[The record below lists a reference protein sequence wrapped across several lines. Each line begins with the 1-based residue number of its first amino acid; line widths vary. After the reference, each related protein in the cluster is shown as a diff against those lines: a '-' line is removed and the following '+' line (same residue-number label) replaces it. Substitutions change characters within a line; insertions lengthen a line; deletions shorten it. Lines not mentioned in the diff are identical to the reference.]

1 MNTDPKWSW
10 HGPGTWRHAGT
21 PVEKATYRPNRN
33 LGSSVTVTQGGDR
46 RIRWWVSMDER
57 QKLLDDLARHL
68 TVRKLTTDEQARDA
82 INETIRDIEERLAQ
96 IDQSTDQ
103 SRPR

>member
-1 MNTDPKWSW
+1 
-10 HGPGTWRHAGT
+10 
-21 PVEKATYRPNRN
+21 
-33 LGSSVTVTQGGDR
+33 
-46 RIRWWVSMDER
+46 MDER